1 MVRSPQ
7 PPPRPPEEIQFTVY
21 RPNVL
26 RPGEWKTM
34 LAFMHLAH
42 RRPDAPRG
50 EPSPVE
56 QVQALARQALG
67 KQASQYDHN
76 RAEAHSS
83 VPRESDIT
91 LVPVVPGLEF
101 LSGSTVTFDDVF
113 VMDADG
119 SDLRQG
125 TADEADLWS
134 GQPTWS
140 PDGKE
145 LAYVRGESVA
155 STVSSK
161 YGELYRIDLDGDA
174 MRPLT
179 TGWPDTDPDW
189 SPDGRAI
196 AFVRGENLS
205 SFTKANDDLYVLE
218 IDTGQVRRLTTTPAG
233 TFENAPA
240 WAPDG
245 SRIAF
250 VRTPRG
256 SQFSGRASLHV
267 IDRDGSREQRLLR
280 YELFADAPY
289 SLAWSPDGRSLAF
302 ETSSAIGCTSISVLD
317 LETRSQRAVTSCA
330 RPREATVAPTWQPA
344 PEQAD

>member
-1 MVRSPQ
+1 
-7 PPPRPPEEIQFTVY
+7 
-21 RPNVL
+21 VL
-26 RPGEWKTM
+26 LGLVVVGFVAAGV
-34 LAFMHLAH
+34 LAFLLT
-42 RRPDAPRG
+42 RTSGSD
-50 EPSPVE
+50 PV
-56 QVQALARQALG
+56 AGDRIAYG
-67 KQASQYDHN
+67 C
-76 RAEAHSS
+76 
-83 VPRESDIT
+83 RESRNPWYAICVSSAD
-91 LVPVVPGLEF
+91 
-101 LSGSTVTFDDVF
+101 GSDPTRVTRDLPTTDPSWSPDGRRLAFTRNEDVGESTTFTFDDVF

-119 SDLRQG
+119 SDLRQV
-125 TADEADLWS
+125 TADEEDLWS

-140 PDGKE
+140 PDGTE

-161 YGELYRIDLDGDA
+161 YGELYRIELDGEA

-179 TGWPDTDPDW
+179 AGWPDTDPDW

-196 AFVRGENLS
+196 AFVRGESLS
-205 SFTKANDDLYVLE
+205 SFTDANDDLYVLE
-218 IDTGQVRRLTTTPAG
+218 LATGQVRRLTTTPAG

-240 WAPDG
+240 WSPDG

-317 LETRSQRAVTSCA
+317 VETRSRRALTSCA
-330 RPREATVAPTWQPA
+330 RPREATVAPTWQPV
-344 PEQAD
+344 PERVD

>member
-1 MVRSPQ
+1 VSVR
-7 PPPRPPEEIQFTVY
+7 R
-21 RPNVL
+21 VL
-26 RPGEWKTM
+26 LGLVVVGFVAAGV
-34 LAFMHLAH
+34 LAFFLT
-42 RRPDAPRG
+42 RTSSSAPVTGDRIAYG
-50 EPSPVE
+50 CREPGNTWYAICV
-56 QVQALARQALG
+56 
-67 KQASQYDHN
+67 
-76 RAEAHSS
+76 SS
-83 VPRESDIT
+83 VDGSEPTRVTRDLPTTDPAWSPDGRRLAFTRNEDVGEST
-91 LVPVVPGLEF
+91 TF
-101 LSGSTVTFDDVF
+101 TFDDVF

-119 SDLRQG
+119 SDLRQV

-218 IDTGQVRRLTTTPAG
+218 LDTGQVRRLTTTPAG